1 MRRSGIGRCAAAG
14 LLGLLVTGCQPGL
27 GVRQNAG
34 PMEPYQEVAVADGGT
49 ISGAILFSG
58 SPPKPR
64 LYQLNQFPQPD
75 YCGKVDN
82 DGNGNRVVHEVAV
95 TDGML
100 SDVVV
105 AVKQVPRGKPFHIGA
120 VEVTAD
126 TCRFLVHGASTF
138 VGVVKNNEPFH
149 VVNLDADPGN
159 PELAGGVLH
168 NPHGYEINGA
178 FNATLF
184 NKALPLKGE
193 EMTTT
198 VRLRKR
204 GTVVKLECDQHNY
217 MTAYFYPVDN
227 PYYAVVGK
235 SGTFVIDQ
243 LPPGTYQLH
252 AWHPILGE
260 RIQTV
265 TVTAHETATVN
276 FTFTAK
282 AGEGPVS

>member
-1 MRRSGIGRCAAAG
+1 MRRSGIGRYAAAG
-14 LLGLLVTGCQPGL
+14 LLGLLVAGCHPGL
-27 GVRQNAG
+27 GVRQSAG
-34 PMEPYQEVAVADGGT
+34 PTGPYQEAAVPDGGA
-49 ISGAILFSG
+49 ISGTILFSG
-58 SPPKPR
+58 PPPPPR

-82 DGNGNRVVHEVAV
+82 DGNGDRVVHEVAV
-95 TDGML
+95 DQGRL

-105 AVKQVPRGKPFHIGA
+105 AVKRVPRGKPFRIGA
-120 VEVTAD
+120 AEVTAD
-126 TCRFLVHGASTF
+126 TCRFLVHGNSAF
-138 VGVVKNNEPFH
+138 VGVVKNGGQFR
-149 VVNLDADPGN
+149 VVNLDAEPDN
-159 PELAGGVLH
+159 PELAKGVLH

-178 FNATLF
+178 FNETLF
-184 NKALPLKGE
+184 NKALPLRGE
-193 EMTTT
+193 TMTET

-260 RIQTV
+260 QVETV
-265 TVTAHETATVN
+265 TVAAHETAAVT
-276 FTFTAK
+276 FTFSVK
-282 AGEGPVS
+282 